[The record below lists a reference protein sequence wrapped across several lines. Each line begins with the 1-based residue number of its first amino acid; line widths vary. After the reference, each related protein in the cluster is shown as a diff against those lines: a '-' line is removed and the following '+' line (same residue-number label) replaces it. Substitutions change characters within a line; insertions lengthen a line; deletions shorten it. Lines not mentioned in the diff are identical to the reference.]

1 MEKNYIEY
9 RYKVEEL
16 FFKYLKDDDL
26 DFLIKKLYE
35 IETLIENTF
44 DDFGDKGL
52 WFKFFDAD
60 TAATTIGNIKA
71 DLSMP
76 YNHPNH
82 ILMKLNF
89 KFATELNGEMRIYF
103 S

>member
-16 FFKYLKDDDL
+16 FFKYLKDGDL
-26 DFLIKKLYE
+26 DYLIKKLYE

-44 DDFGDKGL
+44 DDFGDKSL
-52 WFKFFDAD
+52 WFKFFDSD
-60 TAATTIGNIKA
+60 TLATTIGNIKA

-76 YNHPNH
+76 TNHPNH
-82 ILMKLNF
+82 ELMKKMIELGIV
-89 KFATELNGEMRIYF
+89 LNGEIEIYF